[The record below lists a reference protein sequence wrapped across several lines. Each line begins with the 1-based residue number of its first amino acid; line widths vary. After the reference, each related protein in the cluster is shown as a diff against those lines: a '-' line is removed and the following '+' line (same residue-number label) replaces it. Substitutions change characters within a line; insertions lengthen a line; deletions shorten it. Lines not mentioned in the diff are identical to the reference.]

1 MPRRHRSL
9 ARICPDAEETAVHRR
24 SPAKS
29 GYCRTELPLHQKGA
43 GRSPEGINAAGSWIR
58 TNFGEHGQSRYL
70 SCTTEDPPKCSVFL
84 NWYCFD
90 PLSQL
95 TLTAH
100 LRAKSRLRRLRSE
113 TRLRTQPFYV
123 RGAWARCG
131 SGPGD
136 ASLHILYPAPYISY
150 LDISTIGWCTYAVSQ
165 EKRA

>member
-1 MPRRHRSL
+1 MPLRHRAL
-9 ARICPDAEETAVHRR
+9 ARICPGAEETVVHRR

-29 GYCRTELPLHQKGA
+29 GYCRTELPLHQRGA

-58 TNFGEHGQSRYL
+58 TNFGEHGLSRYL
-70 SCTTEDPPKCSVFL
+70 SCTTADPPKCSVFL

-123 RGAWARCG
+123 RGAWVRCG

-136 ASLHILYPAPYISY
+136 ASLHIPYPASYIPYLIS
-150 LDISTIGWCTYAVSQ
+150 
-165 EKRA
+165 